1 MKKLTQ
7 HLNEKLI
14 INKDYTGLGNDYE
27 EFDDRIVDIIKEL
40 LDNPE
45 DEDIKFD
52 DAYGIIYFS
61 VVTDMIET
69 TYEAYS
75 AKAIQ
80 TMFDKIRKK
89 HKFIPP
95 SISSIDYKRA
105 LRKPYIDM
113 ESQYLKEIK
122 ELYEYLIDNND
133 KCSIKNCDLGDGN
146 LFSTVTNEKYLFSFL
161 LNEKTG
167 EMFELFI
174 IEFK

>member
-1 MKKLTQ
+1 MKTLIQ

-27 EFDDRIVDIIKEL
+27 EFDDRIVEIIEEL

-45 DEDIKFD
+45 DEDIKFSA
-52 DAYGIIYFS
+52 AYGIIYFS
-61 VVTDMIET
+61 VITDMIET

-75 AKAIQ
+75 MRTKKN
-80 TMFDKIRKK
+80 MCDKIQKT

-95 SISSIDYKRA
+95 TISSINYKRA

-161 LNEKTG
+161 LNEKTD

>member
-1 MKKLTQ
+1 MKTLTQ

-52 DAYGIIYFS
+52 AAYEIIYIH
-61 VVTDMIET
+61 VILDMIAT
-69 TYEAYS
+69 TYDSYS

-80 TMFDKIRKK
+80 TMFDKIQKT
-89 HKFIPP
+89 HKFIPSTIRP
-95 SISSIDYKRA
+95 TDYKRA

-122 ELYEYLIDNND
+122 ELYEYFNDNKD

>member
-1 MKKLTQ
+1 MRTLTKY
-7 HLNEKLI
+7 LNEKLI

-52 DAYGIIYFS
+52 AAYGIIYIH
-61 VVTDMIET
+61 VILDMIET
-69 TYEAYS
+69 TYDAYS
-75 AKAIQ
+75 MKTKNNMLA
-80 TMFDKIRKK
+80 KIRKK
-89 HKFIPP
+89 HKFIPSTIRP
-95 SISSIDYKRA
+95 TDYKRA

-113 ESQYLKEIK
+113 ESEYLKEIK